1 MAEGII
7 LNSFN
12 DLEPGAIKALQ
23 DKESG
28 NYKPTIY
35 PVGPVVLMDTSNK
48 VDDEPSQ
55 CLKWL
60 DEQPRGSVLYIS
72 LGSGGTLSHVQL
84 IELAIGLEMSEQR
97 FVWVIRLT
105 LLIFYL
111 MGSWKV
117 GGFWTHCG
125 WNSTLESMIH
135 SVPLIAWPLYAE
147 QRLNAVLLNEGLKV
161 ALRTK
166 IGDNGIA
173 GRLEIAEVVK
183 ELMVGEEGKEV
194 RKKNERATS
203 CSSNGGE

>member
-1 MAEGII
+1 
-7 LNSFN
+7 
-12 DLEPGAIKALQ
+12 
-23 DKESG
+23 
-28 NYKPTIY
+28 
-35 PVGPVVLMDTSNK
+35 
-48 VDDEPSQ
+48 
-55 CLKWL
+55 
-60 DEQPRGSVLYIS
+60 
-72 LGSGGTLSHVQL
+72 
-84 IELAIGLEMSEQR
+84 
-97 FVWVIRLT
+97 
-105 LLIFYL
+105 
-111 MGSWKV
+111 
-117 GGFWTHCG
+117 
-125 WNSTLESMIH
+125 MIH

>member
-97 FVWVIRLT
+97 FVWVIRCPNDRIASGTYFNVQNSSNPLDF
-105 LLIFYL
+105 LPN
-111 MGSWKV
+111 
-117 GGFWTHCG
+117 GF
-125 WNSTLESMIH
+125 LESRWILDTLWM
-135 SVPLIAWPLYAE
+135 
-147 QRLNAVLLNEGLKV
+147 
-161 ALRTK
+161 
-166 IGDNGIA
+166 
-173 GRLEIAEVVK
+173 
-183 ELMVGEEGKEV
+183 ELDFGKYD
-194 RKKNERATS
+194 S
-203 CSSNGGE
+203 